1 MSESGAGDTSSDNND
16 VNVAVATRGSAFSG
30 GGGDIFRAASG
41 IGLRRMATVLPRESE
56 IAKRDE
62 AEHGAYDPS
71 EHVGVHH
78 CDEPLG
84 YDDDVEVFSLSLS
97 LSLFLFLALVSLS
110 AWLATTRI
118 WI

>member
-71 EHVGVHH
+71 EHVQVHH

-84 YDDDVEVFSLSLS
+84 HDDNGAMLS
-97 LSLFLFLALVSLS
+97 LSLFLFLAPVSLFAS
-110 AWLATTRI
+110 LAATRI